1 MNTLD
6 YLTIAISLITGVIS
20 LFMSIRMAIKSK
32 NEYLKIKITKKYL
45 SNCIKEINENSKIYS
60 KQLDDIDEVKM
71 GLHWYCYSIIDILKD
86 IYPKCNFSV
95 SIKMFRDDT
104 VDTILRAGDELFI
117 DEGKQLVS
125 QNTEYN
131 VIVKEKYK
139 YFFVTDLDKYN
150 EKVSKYENSD
160 SEWKYKYNTSIV
172 FPIKTEDRESTK
184 LIGFVCINSPQ
195 KLKKQRNNDLLIR
208 LIKETCDS
216 IASHI
221 LQYRNNI

>member
-6 YLTIAISLITGVIS
+6 YLTIAVSLITGVIS
-20 LFMSIRMAIKSK
+20 LIMSIRMAIKSK
-32 NEYLKIKITKKYL
+32 NEYLEIKITKKYL
-45 SNCIKEINENSKIYS
+45 SNCIKKINENSKLDS
-60 KQLDDIDEVKM
+60 KQLDDVKM
-71 GLHWYCYSIIDILKD
+71 GLHWYCYSIIDVLKD

-95 SIKMFRDDT
+95 SIKMFHDDT
-104 VDTILRAGDELFI
+104 VATILRAGDELFI
-117 DEGKQLVS
+117 DEEKQLVS

-131 VIVKEKYK
+131 VIIKEKYK

-150 EKVSKYENSD
+150 EKVGKYENSD
-160 SEWKYKYNTSIV
+160 SYWKYKYNTSIV
-172 FPIKTEDRESTK
+172 FPIKTEDIDSTK

-195 KLKKQRNNDLLIR
+195 KLKKQKNNDFLIK
-208 LIKETCDS
+208 LMKETCDN